1 MFIKSLKIQKGL
13 RIFRFFLLIFPV
25 IFSGCLQ
32 LLVPVSN
39 ALNVY
44 DIYSVSRDERH
55 ISSIA
60 NDKYIQSK
68 IRSKILFTKGLSS
81 FDIEVEV
88 FYGEVYL
95 FGLVQNDGLKR
106 MLLALAA
113 NTASVKKVHEYIRI
127 KQSSYP
133 CSSTKILANLK
144 SNLFSDS
151 SVKSTNVRISIV
163 GCDVVFSGIVASYEY
178 EKHAI
183 WYAKHIDGVADVY
196 SFLRILR

>member
-1 MFIKSLKIQKGL
+1 M
-13 RIFRFFLLIFPV
+13 PA
-25 IFSGCLQ
+25 
-32 LLVPVSN
+32 SN
-39 ALNVY
+39 AINVY
-44 DIYSVSRDERH
+44 DIYSVSRDERD
-55 ISSIA
+55 IGSIT

-95 FGLVQNDGLKR
+95 LGLVQSDGFKNA
-106 MLLALAA
+106 LLQLAKD
-113 NTASVKKVHEYIRI
+113 TAGVRKVHEYIRI
-127 KQSSYP
+127 KQANYP

-144 SNLFSDS
+144 ANLFSDS
-151 SVKSTNVRISIV
+151 SVKSTNVRIGVV
-163 GCDVVFSGIVASYEY
+163 GCDVVFSGIVATHEY

-196 SFLRILR
+196 SFLRVLR